1 MDYSEFKKCN
11 NCDKYLPRSE
21 FVNNRN
27 MSLLTI
33 NCASCRKD
41 INERSAKSRAK
52 KMSLAPKNPTTKK
65 PSRKTH
71 PKKTHYANYSSDD
84 QEPSIESRP
93 RRGRLADS
101 DHGTL
106 LEEQKSMCAGPDKI
120 ISPSNYCLNNEAGR
134 SINILGNVDHIKM
147 YSKGGSD
154 KISNLQVLC
163 PNCHAYKTHLERK
176 SDNEQSMTK
185 EERETLKF
193 FTKPKEI
200 YD

>member
-1 MDYSEFKKCN
+1 MDCLSTIKCKGCKN
-11 NCDKYLPRSE
+11 LLPRSE
-21 FVNNRN
+21 YINSVN
-27 MSLLTI
+27 SAKITQK
-33 NCASCRKD
+33 CTSCRKID
-41 INERSAKSRAK
+41 SERTARSYAK
-52 KMSLAPKNPTTKK
+52 KSLAPKKPATKK

-71 PKKTHYANYSSDD
+71 PKKTHYANYSSVEE
-84 QEPSIESRP
+84 EPSIESRP

-106 LEEQKSMCAGPDKI
+106 LEEQKSMCAGPDKS

-134 SINILGNVDHIKM
+134 SINILGHVDHIKM

-154 KISNLQVLC
+154 KIANLQVLC

-185 EERETLKF
+185 EERDTLKF